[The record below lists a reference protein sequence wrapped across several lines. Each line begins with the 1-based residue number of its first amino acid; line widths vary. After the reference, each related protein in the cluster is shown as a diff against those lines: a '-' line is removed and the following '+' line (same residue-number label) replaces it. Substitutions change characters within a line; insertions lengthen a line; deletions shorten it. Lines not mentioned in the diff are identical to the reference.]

1 MALTRV
7 TSGVLGANAVSAEKL
22 ANSSLD
28 SRHFANNSI
37 ELKHLATSANLTAQV
52 NTVQANLT
60 ANNIQHTANLNSI
73 AIRFPNHKI
82 VRKIHY

>member
-7 TSGVLGANAVSAEKL
+7 TSGVLSSNAVSADKL

-28 SRHFANNSI
+28 SRHFANASI
-37 ELKHLATSANLTAQV
+37 ELKHLADDANLTSLI

-60 ANNIQHTANLNSI
+60 ANNIQHTANINSSWT
-73 AIRFPNHKI
+73 
-82 VRKIHY
+82 